1 MLGFAE
7 SAGPMKHPANKTNAV
22 TLSDCSSFLPF
33 PSTPNMRQIPLCLL
47 EAVFWI
53 LVLVC
58 QVRGNW
64 MWAEAYAAACRAMVL
79 HKPLSWTHSG
89 QSTSLLPS
97 LPLAVSKV
105 PSRFLQAPRQLHT
118 GVSVQYPACTV
129 RAWGAAVSWSYEKD
143 QELGISWKPWQLKNG
158 RFNWLSHAR
167 WSKRHLNWHCHRPF
181 VIVNLSLS
189 PSLWRPGPRSSI
201 LTLP

>member
-105 PSRFLQAPRQLHT
+105 PSGFLQAPRQLHT

-143 QELGISWKPWQLKNG
+143 QEVGNFLETLAAQKWQVQLA
-158 RFNWLSHAR
+158 LPR

-181 VIVNLSLS
+181 VILNLSLS